1 MADHWTHILE
11 YLTYAEADA
20 SKAVSTDVRLAAR
33 TVLEVG
39 RFEKVTT
46 ALYLIENLLP
56 RTEFAFAKEDACF
69 RAAWSIEPRLVA
81 KAAVTYDQNWVLAV
95 LEPTLDG
102 LPRIVASL
110 EGVRDADFREAFAS
124 WSDSILDESLEELLR
139 NDEEFVRA
147 SRAAED
153 DGLSEDE
160 RVAWANVACHI
171 CEGFQEVMKVMEGE
185 LYQGLYRELGRWADV
200 KRVVILYYMLHEERL
215 TADHAA
221 YLSSDWPDEK
231 KRAAFADAVL
241 EDNERFVHV
250 RCRTWFGEK
259 SRATAPRY
267 ATRSR
272 TSTFAPRAG
281 ETDASEIKPS
291 PSSSSGAYQRRP
303 TSAAP
308 ARAERAHD
316 ARYSER
322 TGVDVASLR
331 FLFDGRC
338 ISSDNTP
345 RELNIQD
352 DDMILLLRPRQF

>member
-95 LEPTLDG
+95 LEPTLGG

-200 KRVVILYYMLHEERL
+200 KRVVNLYYLMHVYHEKWGTL

-221 YLSSDWPDEK
+221 YLSSDWPNAT
-231 KRAAFADAVL
+231 KRAAFIDAAS
-241 EDNERFVHV
+241 EDHKERFVSVSV
-250 RCRTWFGEK
+250 RSSGGAT
-259 SRATAPRY
+259 SRSAAPRY
-267 ATRSR
+267 AARSR
-272 TSTFAPRAG
+272 PSMMFALRAG
-281 ETDASEIKPS
+281 YI
-291 PSSSSGAYQRRP
+291 
-303 TSAAP
+303 
-308 ARAERAHD
+308 
-316 ARYSER
+316 
-322 TGVDVASLR
+322 
-331 FLFDGRC
+331 
-338 ISSDNTP
+338 
-345 RELNIQD
+345 
-352 DDMILLLRPRQF
+352 